1 MNSFASLFFVLSA
14 ISNIHSE
21 KTIFTGYQ
29 AGKNSATTLFNKTFH
44 DTTTTQHP
52 VIPGD
57 CADPSVI
64 RVGNTYYATGTS
76 SEWAPHY
83 PLFKSTDLIHWK
95 QSGYIFPKIPSW
107 ASSSFWAPELFYRN
121 GTYYVYYTA
130 RKKADGIS
138 CIGVATSKDPEKGFT
153 DRGIVL
159 EFGKEAIDAF
169 LTEDNGKLYITFKA
183 YGLDD
188 RPIELLGYRLSDDG
202 LKTEG
207 APFMLLRDDEKVG
220 LEGQCIVKRNNY
232 YYLFYSAGSCCG
244 NKCSYHINVARA
256 TSFKG
261 PYNKYENNPV
271 LAEYDD
277 WKCTGHGTIV
287 NTQQGEDFYLY
298 HAYSKENDV
307 YTGRQVMLGKLLWN
321 KQTNWPLIHP
331 VSGVKPGGFR
341 DDFSTNKSEDFWQWD
356 FRHTQPDVKTEK
368 GFLYL
373 SGKTIADNKTGTAL
387 TIRPYV
393 SNYEISTAVM
403 NNNASL
409 KGLTV
414 YGDASQAAGIGVKA
428 DTIQVW
434 YVKDNVRQVLKE
446 VPAAITSPLY
456 LKIMVEDG
464 SKLKFYWGDAADKW
478 NEVATGDNYLNA
490 DFLPP
495 WDRSPRPGLLQDG
508 AEPAAFDFFEIR
520 YK

>member
-1 MNSFASLFFVLSA
+1 MNSFASLLFLISA
-14 ISNIHSE
+14 ILNIHPDKASPV
-21 KTIFTGYQ
+21 KHQTN
-29 AGKNSATTLFNKTFH
+29 KNSTTILSDKTFH
-44 DTTTTQHP
+44 DTTVIQQP

-83 PLFKSTDLIHWK
+83 PLFKSTDLAHWT
-95 QSGYIFPKIPSW
+95 QLGYIFPQTPSW

-169 LTEDNGKLYITFKA
+169 LIEDNGKLYITFKA
-183 YGLDD
+183 YGLDT
-188 RPIELLGYRLSDDG
+188 RPIELLGYQLSDDG

-207 APFMLLRDDEKVG
+207 EPFMLLRDDEKIG
-220 LEGQCIVKRNNY
+220 LEGQCIIKRNNY
-232 YYLFYSAGSCCG
+232 YYLLYSAGSCCG
-244 NKCSYHINVARA
+244 SKCSYHVNVARA

-261 PYNKYENNPV
+261 PYTRYGNNPV
-271 LAEYDD
+271 LAEYND

-307 YTGRQVMLGKLLWN
+307 YTGRQVMLGKLAWD
-321 KQTNWPLIHP
+321 KQTAWPFIQP
-331 VSGVKPGGFR
+331 VSGEKVEGFR
-341 DDFSTNKSEDFWQWD
+341 DDFSTAKLNDQWQWD
-356 FRHTQPDVKTEK
+356 FRHAQPDIKTEK
-368 GFLYL
+368 GLLYL
-373 SGKTIADNKTGTAL
+373 SGKATTGNKTGTAL
-387 TIRPYV
+387 TIRPYI
-393 SNYEISTAVM
+393 SNYEISTAVT

-409 KGLTV
+409 KGLTI
-414 YGDASQAAGIGVKA
+414 YGDASQAVGIGVKA

-434 YVKDNVRQVLKE
+434 YVKDNVRYILKE
-446 VPAAITSPLY
+446 MQASATSPLY

-464 SKLKFYWGDAADKW
+464 YKLKFYRSNTPDKW
-478 NEVATGDNYLNA
+478 NEITTGDNYFSA
-490 DFLPP
+490 GFLPP
-495 WDRSPRPGLLQDG
+495 WDRSPRPGLLQSG
-508 AEPAAFDFFEIR
+508 TEPAVFDFFEIS